1 MHNKGENRNSLVVQ
15 WLGLGAFTAG
25 GTGSIPGHRT
35 QNLQVVGQK
44 KKKQREPPLTLNMQK
59 SPRVGC
65 EPSVFWALATRRSL
79 WLHHRCSQVLLGPCR
94 LTPTWQESFHLHHL
108 PLLLVCLSGLSSFPD
123 IKLSFRW
130 VSSPPVADFIWAP
143 RDLSV
148 TLVLMQPV
156 APLSPSRPEPSL
168 PSPSSAPAS
177 VTSHTASLSALG
189 R

>member
-1 MHNKGENRNSLVVQ
+1 MLALFLTVHISVIRGASAQQRRKPEFPGGPVVRT
-15 WLGLGAFTAG
+15 WCFHCW
-25 GTGSIPGHRT
+25 GHRFDSWS
-35 QNLQVVGQK
+35 QNSESASCGPK

-130 VSSPPVADFIWAP
+130 VSSGRRF
-143 RDLSV
+143 
-148 TLVLMQPV
+148 
-156 APLSPSRPEPSL
+156 
-168 PSPSSAPAS
+168 
-177 VTSHTASLSALG
+177 HLG
-189 R
+189 PT